1 MIGKAYC
8 YGAATIVNAIA
19 TGKGAAFGIGLKTE
33 ASVELTHEPGYFEVM
48 INNDAGE
55 DTALAEQCVK
65 KVLEKY
71 DLQDQYGAE
80 ITTNSDIPISRGLKS
95 SSTAANAIV
104 LATLKVL
111 SKKCG
116 DIEAINLGVDAALE
130 AGVTVTG
137 AFDDATAS
145 YFGCAVVTDNV
156 KRKILSKYHISDEYV
171 VVIHV
176 PREKIRK
183 YNLPLNRINKIKNII
198 EPVHKMAAK
207 KDVKNA
213 VLFNGLAYSKALGL
227 DLTPTVKAMNA
238 GAFTAGL
245 SGTGPATAILAEKD
259 KVGDILDAISD
270 YDSDI
275 IITRINKRKA
285 K

>member
-33 ASVELTHEPGYFEVM
+33 AAVELTREPGYFEVM

-55 DTALAEQCVK
+55 DTVLAEQCVK

-71 DLQDQYGAE
+71 GLQDKYGAE

-95 SSTAANAIV
+95 SSTAANAII
-104 LATLKVL
+104 LATLKAL

-116 DIEAINLGVDAALE
+116 DIDTINLGVDAALE

-145 YFGCAVVTDNV
+145 YFGCAVVTDNI
-156 KRKILSKYHISDEYV
+156 KRKILSKYHINDECV

-176 PREKIRK
+176 PRKKIRK
-183 YNLPLNRINKIKNII
+183 YNLPLHKINKIKNVI
-198 EPVHKMAAK
+198 ESVHKMAVK
-207 KDVKNA
+207 KDIKNA
-213 VLFNGLAYSKALGL
+213 ILLNGLAYSRALGL

-245 SGTGPATAILAEKD
+245 SGTGPATVILAEKD
-259 KVGDILDAISD
+259 KVGDILDAICD
-270 YDSDI
+270 YESDI
-275 IITRINKRKA
+275 IITGINKRKA